1 MPPRKKQKTKTNAS
15 NVDADPLFEELPPD
29 VGANVVAAVTQFSQ
43 ETAVDESPRRLSPRR
58 SKASTTAPSSSNN
71 HDDGGAEGQEE
82 EEARRRSP
90 RRSKTSTTA
99 PSSSNNHD
107 DGGAEGQEEE
117 AATAPSSS
125 NNHDEG
131 GAERKEEEAEAGTTK
146 STVEARTEL
155 PRLFFGNALYAE
167 AYANNPSEAYNQF
180 FLQLYPRLSRFE
192 LPTTQ
197 YATTGLHETDFPLEN
212 DAFDAM
218 NHATLIPALSELQR
232 DPYFYL
238 NAIPLFMAGPSSG
251 HHQQA
256 KDLSRLLG
264 LSQNQIDLIINS
276 VDWSKFNFCVRIY
289 SLYFFYPD
297 YWLTGSLTLFFTS

>member
-43 ETAVDESPRRLSPRR
+43 ETAVDESPRRRSPRR
-58 SKASTTAPSSSNN
+58 SKA
-71 HDDGGAEGQEE
+71 
-82 EEARRRSP
+82 
-90 RRSKTSTTA
+90 STTA

-125 NNHDEG
+125 NNHDDG

-297 YWLTGSLTLFFTS
+297 YWLTGSLTLFFLS

>member
-29 VGANVVAAVTQFSQ
+29 VGANVVAAVTQFTQ
-43 ETAVDESPRRLSPRR
+43 ETAVDESPRRCSPRR
-58 SKASTTAPSSSNN
+58 SKASSTTAPTSSNN

-82 EEARRRSP
+82 EGARRRSP

-99 PSSSNNHD
+99 PSSSNIHD
-107 DGGAEGQEEE
+107 DVGGEGQEEE

-125 NNHDEG
+125 NNHDDSSAEG
-131 GAERKEEEAEAGTTK
+131 QEEAKAGTTD
-146 STVEARTEL
+146 SEDRTEL
-155 PRLFFGNALYAE
+155 SRLFFGNAFYAE

-180 FLQLYPRLSRFE
+180 FLQLYPHLSRFE

-197 YATTGLHETDFPLEN
+197 YVTTGLHETDFPLEN
-212 DAFDAM
+212 DAFEAM
-218 NHATLIPALSELQR
+218 NQASLIPALSELQR

>member
-43 ETAVDESPRRLSPRR
+43 ETAVDESTRRLSPRR
-58 SKASTTAPSSSNN
+58 SKA
-71 HDDGGAEGQEE
+71 
-82 EEARRRSP
+82 
-90 RRSKTSTTA
+90 STTA

-125 NNHDEG
+125 NNHDDG

>member
-43 ETAVDESPRRLSPRR
+43 ETAVDESPRR
-58 SKASTTAPSSSNN
+58 
-71 HDDGGAEGQEE
+71 
-82 EEARRRSP
+82 RSP

-117 AATAPSSS
+117 A
-125 NNHDEG
+125 
-131 GAERKEEEAEAGTTK
+131 EAGTTK

-155 PRLFFGNALYAE
+155 PRLFFGNAFYAE

-218 NHATLIPALSELQR
+218 NQATLIPALSELQR

>member
-43 ETAVDESPRRLSPRR
+43 ETAVDESPRRCSPRR
-58 SKASTTAPSSSNN
+58 SKA
-71 HDDGGAEGQEE
+71 
-82 EEARRRSP
+82 
-90 RRSKTSTTA
+90 STTA

-125 NNHDEG
+125 NNHDDG

-155 PRLFFGNALYAE
+155 PRLFFGNAFYAE

-297 YWLTGSLTLFFTS
+297 YWLTGSLTLFFIS

>member
-82 EEARRRSP
+82 EAA
-90 RRSKTSTTA
+90 TA

-107 DGGAEGQEEE
+107 DGGAERQ
-117 AATAPSSS
+117 
-125 NNHDEG
+125 
-131 GAERKEEEAEAGTTK
+131 EEEAEAGTTK

-155 PRLFFGNALYAE
+155 PRLFFGNAFYAE

-218 NHATLIPALSELQR
+218 NQATLIPALSELQR

>member
-82 EEARRRSP
+82 E
-90 RRSKTSTTA
+90 
-99 PSSSNNHD
+99 
-107 DGGAEGQEEE
+107 

-125 NNHDEG
+125 NNHDDG

-155 PRLFFGNALYAE
+155 PRLFFGNAFYAE

>member
-1 MPPRKKQKTKTNAS
+1 MPPRKKQKTKTKPNPNAS
-15 NVDADPLFEELPPD
+15 NVDEDPLFEELLPPD
-29 VGANVVAAVTQFSQ
+29 VGANVVAAVTQFTQ
-43 ETAVDESPRRLSPRR
+43 ETAVDESPRRCSPRR
-58 SKASTTAPSSSNN
+58 SKASTAAPTSSNN

-117 AATAPSSS
+117 AATTPSSS
-125 NNHDEG
+125 DNHDDGGTEG
-131 GAERKEEEAEAGTTK
+131 QEEEAKAGTTD
-146 STVEARTEL
+146 STVVHRTEL

-197 YATTGLHETDFPLEN
+197 YATTGLQETDFPLEN
-212 DAFDAM
+212 DAFEAM
-218 NHATLIPALSELQR
+218 NQATLIPALSELQ
-232 DPYFYL
+232 
-238 NAIPLFMAGPSSG
+238 
-251 HHQQA
+251 
-256 KDLSRLLG
+256 
-264 LSQNQIDLIINS
+264 
-276 VDWSKFNFCVRIY
+276 
-289 SLYFFYPD
+289 
-297 YWLTGSLTLFFTS
+297 

>member
-82 EEARRRSP
+82 E
-90 RRSKTSTTA
+90 
-99 PSSSNNHD
+99 
-107 DGGAEGQEEE
+107 

-125 NNHDEG
+125 NNHDDG

>member
-82 EEARRRSP
+82 EEARRRST

-125 NNHDEG
+125 NNHDDG
-131 GAERKEEEAEAGTTK
+131 VAERQEEEAEAGTTK

-155 PRLFFGNALYAE
+155 PRLFFGNAFYAE

-180 FLQLYPRLSRFE
+180 FLQLYPGLSRFE

-297 YWLTGSLTLFFTS
+297 YWLTGSLTLFFIS

>member
-1 MPPRKKQKTKTNAS
+1 MPPRKKQKTKANAS

-58 SKASTTAPSSSNN
+58 SKASTAAP
-71 HDDGGAEGQEE
+71 
-82 EEARRRSP
+82 
-90 RRSKTSTTA
+90 T
-99 PSSSNNHD
+99 SSNNHD

-125 NNHDEG
+125 NNHDDG
-131 GAERKEEEAEAGTTK
+131 GAERQEEEAEAGTTK